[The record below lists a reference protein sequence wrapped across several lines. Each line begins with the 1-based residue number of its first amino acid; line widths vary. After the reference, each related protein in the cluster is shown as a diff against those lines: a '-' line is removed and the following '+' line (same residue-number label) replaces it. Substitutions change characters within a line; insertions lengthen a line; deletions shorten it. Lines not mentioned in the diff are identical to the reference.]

1 MSIETT
7 ERIPHVV
14 IEPKKGWQIINFR
27 ELREYRDL
35 FRLMVLRDIT
45 VQYKQTALGFAWAI
59 LTPLFTVV
67 VFTVIFSHRGLGP
80 SGIPYILFS
89 LSGTVPWTYFNQAVT
104 NSTNSLITQSSILTK
119 VYFPRLIIPLTPV
132 LAKLSDFAIG
142 MGIMIL
148 FMIIYRNDF
157 SMNTNILYFP
167 FLTLLMLVTAS
178 GIGLWLSA
186 MAIQYR
192 DIKFAITFLVQI
204 MMYASPIIWS
214 TEKIAHQ
221 YRILYGLYPL
231 AGITEGFR
239 ACLIGNPVQM
249 PWDLILPGTIVSLLL
264 FITGTMYF
272 KRMEKVFADVA

>member
-27 ELREYRDL
+27 ELRDYKDL

-59 LTPLFTVV
+59 LTPLFTVIV
-67 VFTVIFSHRGLGP
+67 LTIIFSHRGLGP
-80 SGIPYILFS
+80 AGIPYILFS

-119 VYFPRLIIPLTPV
+119 VYFPRLIIPLTPIF
-132 LAKLSDFAIG
+132 AKLSDFAIG
-142 MGIMIL
+142 MGIML
-148 FMIIYRNDF
+148 LVMIIYRNDF
-157 SMNTNILYFP
+157 SMNVNILYFP
-167 FLTLLMLVTAS
+167 FLTLLMIIAAS

-192 DIKFAITFLVQI
+192 DIKFAITFLIQI

-214 TEKIAHQ
+214 TEKMAHQ

-231 AGITEGFR
+231 AGIVEGFR

-249 PWDLILPGTIVSLLL
+249 PWDLIIPGTLVSLLL
-264 FITGTMYF
+264 FITGAMYF